1 MKLTKK
7 DKEIL
12 IGMRDHYRDR
22 AMRGSM
28 QSEIPGRNPL
38 FKVQA
43 DRDFDRAE
51 LLNRIIQSSPKA

>member
-1 MKLTKK
+1 MKFTRK

-43 DRDFDRAE
+43 DRDFARAV
-51 LLNRIIQSSPKA
+51 LLDKILKSSPKA